1 MADSSSP
8 LHLRVLLGNYPDTLA
23 LKRGELRAPDIAL
36 DFTEIEP
43 VHAGFDHTVRDLA
56 FDISELA
63 LVTFLLAKAAGV
75 PLVLLPMV
83 TFSRPQQPY
92 LVYNAARGVIRPAD
106 LPGKTLACRLYSS
119 STCAWL
125 RGILMTEYGIDPASI
140 RWLAYEGPH
149 LASTRDPPFVQPAPK
164 EIPLARLLLEGKVD
178 AAIVDPVPQDARIRP
193 VIADPAAAGRTWE
206 ARHHAIQINHMVVAR
221 SALTRAHPEAVRS
234 FFRLA
239 RESRAR
245 APAGTDQRATPYGLA
260 AMRPSLAVAIDMIHR
275 QGMIPRRYT
284 VDELF
289 DDVTRSLA

>member
-1 MADSSSP
+1 MASSATPIP
-8 LHLRVLLGNYPDTLA
+8 LKVLLGNYPDTLA
-23 LKRGELRAPDIAL
+23 LKRGEVRARDIAL

-43 VHAGFDHTVRDLA
+43 VHAGFDRTVRDLE

-92 LVYNAARGVIRPAD
+92 LVYNARRGVIRPSD

-125 RGILMTEYGIDPASI
+125 RGILMSDYGIDPASI
-140 RWLAYEGPH
+140 RWLGYEPPH
-149 LASTRDPPFVQPAPK
+149 LSSYHDPAFVQPAPK
-164 EIPLARLLLEGKVD
+164 DIPLARLLLEGHVD
-178 AAIVDPVPQDARIRP
+178 AAIIDPVPQDPDIRP
-193 VIADPAAAGRTWE
+193 VFADPDAAGRAWE

-221 SALTRAHPEAVRS
+221 ASLSREHPGAVRS

-245 APAGTDQRATPYGLA
+245 APSGADQRPTPYGLA
-260 AMRPSLAVAIDMIHR
+260 AMRHSLEVAIDMVHR

-289 DDVTRSLA
+289 DDVTRPLA